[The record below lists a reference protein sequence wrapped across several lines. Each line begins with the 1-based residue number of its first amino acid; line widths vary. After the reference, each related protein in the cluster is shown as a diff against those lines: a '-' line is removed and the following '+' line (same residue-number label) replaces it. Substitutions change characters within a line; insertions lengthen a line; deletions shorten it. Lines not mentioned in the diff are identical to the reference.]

1 MESDNLDPSVLEEAL
16 KKEDEWAKTVI
27 FDENLNIICHKNC

>member
-16 KKEDEWAKTVI
+16 KKEDEVNFTIIK
-27 FDENLNIICHKNC
+27 NIQINTYK